1 MSNHQA
7 IAAVTATLRSL
18 LNRGLGVND
27 VTVRPPDRVSTN
39 NGASHLNLFLYQTA
53 QNAALR
59 NMSIPPLAKPGESG
73 TPPLSLNLYYLI
85 TVYGADDVNE
95 DLASHQLLGRAMN
108 VLHDHP
114 LLGAQEIQ
122 DATGGITGSDL
133 HNQIERIRITPQP
146 MTLEEMS
153 KLWATF
159 QTNYRISAAY
169 EVAVVLIEST
179 RAAKTPLPVLA
190 RGKED
195 LGVDAQGGLTPVPM
209 LESIRMPDGQLS
221 AKLGDELTIKGFNLS
236 GTNLKVLILPPYKT
250 EEKDEIELTIT
261 GQSTDEEITALLS
274 PDLMFS
280 PDPTI
285 FPAGYYKLRVKVHK
299 GEEVFDRST
308 NTLLFA
314 VAPTIIDPPLPHN
327 ANFDVDG
334 NVTINVTPEPEVLLQ
349 QHASLLLGDLEVV
362 AQPRAAQADPLVFVI
377 KKPLAGQYLVRLRV
391 DGVDSLLVDTTKT
404 PPVFDQ
410 NQVVNIS

>member
-1 MSNHQA
+1 LSNHQA

-27 VTVRPPDRVSTN
+27 VTVRPPDRVSTT
-39 NGASHLNLFLYQTA
+39 NGSSHLNLFLYQTS

-59 NMSIPPLAKPGESG
+59 NMNIPPQAKPGETG

-85 TVYGADDVNE
+85 TAYGADDANE
-95 DLASHQLLGRAMN
+95 DITSHQLLGRAMN

-114 LLGAQEIQ
+114 LLGSQEIK
-122 DATGGITGSDL
+122 DASSSVTGSDL

-179 RAAKTPLPVLA
+179 RAAKTPLPVLK

-195 LGVDAQGGLTPVPM
+195 QGADAQGGLTLVPM
-209 LESIRMPDGQLS
+209 LESIKLPVGQLS
-221 AKLGDELTIKGFNLS
+221 AKLGDELTIEGFNLS

-250 EEKDEIELTIT
+250 EEKDEIQLTIS
-261 GQSTDEEITALLS
+261 GQSTDEEIKAKLPT
-274 PDLMFS
+274 
-280 PDPTI
+280 DPTI

-314 VAPTIIDPPLPHN
+314 VAPKVIDPPLPFD

-334 NVTINVTPEPEVLLQ
+334 NVTFTITPEPQVLLQ
-349 QHASLLLGDLEVV
+349 QHAALLLGELEVV
-362 AQPRAAQADPLVFVI
+362 AKPRAAKADPLVFFI
-377 KKPLAGQYLVRLRV
+377 KNPLAGKYLVRLRV

-410 NQVVNIS
+410 NQVVNIP